1 MRISIPQKNKMHN
14 ESHIYNGELRDLQ
27 RFKEDHWQLKI
38 SIPDITIVD
47 NFYATMTEE
56 EIDFILQEICRY
68 RNLTLAS
75 KEIRTEQK

>member
-1 MRISIPQKNKMHN
+1 
-14 ESHIYNGELRDLQ
+14 
-27 RFKEDHWQLKI
+27 
-38 SIPDITIVD
+38 
-47 NFYATMTEE
+47 MTEE